1 VQAVRWH
8 ARDDVRV
15 EEVPPPPPPGPG
27 EVQLRVSWCGICG
40 TDLEEWMSGPLFIP
54 TAAPHPVTGAQAPL
68 VLGHEFTGVV
78 TMAGGGVTGP
88 SPGQRVA
95 VDTIVYCGTCHWCR
109 RGEVIRCP
117 LLGALGLHGD
127 GGLAELCNAPAR
139 MCLPVPDS
147 VADEEAALA
156 EPLAVAVRALRRG
169 RLQPG
174 ERVAVVGLGPV
185 GLMAVQAAVAF
196 GAESVAVVEPLP
208 ERRALAMRLGADRHV
223 PPGDA
228 AALEADVAVECAGS
242 PAAVETA
249 VRAVRAGGRA
259 VVLGI
264 DTRPARVAP
273 MDLVVGEKAIIG
285 SLSHVWDE
293 DFRIALALLGRGA
306 VVAAPLITDRIP
318 LSAAVTGGLA
328 LLRDEPGKHVKIL
341 VRPGEPG

>member
-1 VQAVRWH
+1 MPACRPVRTSLSG
-8 ARDDVRV
+8 ARLAQSPRYLSDKKLTRV
-15 EEVPPPPPPGPG
+15 GAGYGMPGDPPMCCATSSRR
-27 EVQLRVSWCGICG
+27 LRPARSGGWGTMTTERDHSAKASWPRSGAWFAAEARAGIIYRSWLRG
-40 TDLEEWMSGPLFIP
+40 
-54 TAAPHPVTGAQAPL
+54 
-68 VLGHEFTGVV
+68 
-78 TMAGGGVTGP
+78 
-88 SPGQRVA
+88 
-95 VDTIVYCGTCHWCR
+95 
-109 RGEVIRCP
+109 GEVIRCP

-174 ERVAVVGLGPV
+174 ERVAVVGLGAV

-264 DTRPARVAP
+264 DTRPAKVAP
-273 MDLVVGEKAIIG
+273 LDLVIGEKSIIG

-306 VVAAPLITDRIP
+306 VLAAPLITDRIP
-318 LSAAVTGGLA
+318 LSAGVTGGLA